1 MTEQEANKLFDEYLK
16 EMNAIL
22 PEAKM
27 KLQGW
32 HSVNDYI
39 GSLNLDFMTKQ
50 NSFDNTLFQ
59 TNVEN
64 QYIHYTSVDSLFS
77 ILNEEAFRCYPTKN
91 MNDPME
97 VVSILQKLKLPVSL
111 EMKEKIRQ
119 SLFVFSMCKYGSDNL
134 DDFNMWRLYGKEGH
148 GVGIVFEVENEN
160 RDWSS
165 TIIGDVQY
173 GNNAEIEKLFKETID
188 LSLKYGKLNLNKDEF
203 PIILNL
209 LMALHKNSIWSF
221 EKEARCVTYFDFD
234 PMYGDLNSIY
244 DYNIDKQNIGYV
256 IDSEDMLSTYYKL
269 DLSSKFNRQI
279 IDRPVEDHEL
289 TKNTRLRLKIV
300 KIVCG
305 YKLSPAFKISLAK
318 YLNRYRQLKNM
329 DYQIEVHSSPIENYF
344 N

>member
-1 MTEQEANKLFDEYLK
+1 MTEQEAQKIFDEYLR
-16 EMNAIL
+16 EMNVIL

-27 KLQGW
+27 KIQSW
-32 HSVNDYI
+32 HSVNDNV
-39 GSLNLDFMTKQ
+39 GGLNLDFMTQQ

-59 TNVEN
+59 TKIEN
-64 QYIHYTSVDSLFS
+64 QYIHYTSVDSLFG
-77 ILNEEAFRCYPTKN
+77 ILNEEAIRCYPTKN

-111 EMKEKIRQ
+111 EMKEKIRR

-134 DDFNMWRLYGKEGH
+134 DDFNMWRLYGKEGY

-173 GNNAEIEKLFKETID
+173 GNNAEMEKLFKETID
-188 LSLKYGKLNLNKDEF
+188 LSLKYAKLNLNKDEF
-203 PIILNL
+203 PVILNL

-244 DYNIDKQNIGYV
+244 DYNIDKRNIGYV
-256 IDSEDMLSTYYKL
+256 IDTEDMLSVYYKL
-269 DLSSKFNRQI
+269 DLSTKFNRQLLN
-279 IDRPVEDHEL
+279 RPEEEHEL

-305 YKLSPAFKISLAK
+305 YKLSPAFKVSLAR

-329 DYQIEVHSSPIENYF
+329 DYQIEVVRSNLEQYF
-344 N
+344 S